1 MKKPMNKRSDLYRR
15 ILKGERL
22 DDVLIIDNHGHLGI
36 GLFNSL
42 PLEREVAETVAV
54 MDAVGVDRGVA
65 FFCGRDYHRGNQI
78 TLESVAMA
86 PGRFIPYANLNADA
100 PPALLDE
107 LGRCRQAGMVGL
119 KLHSS
124 YSGAKFTDAIWK
136 DVWAWCAQHHWPVII
151 HGMEPCLARENP
163 QTVFIH
169 AHGIECT
176 FRDDVI
182 QKMRE
187 CPNYY
192 LDTSA
197 TMTAMGA
204 IERVVALFGADR
216 LVFGSDFPGNNM
228 VTRLGAV
235 LAARISDEDMRKIL
249 GGNIAR
255 LLNLKTRDSFPR

>member
-1 MKKPMNKRSDLYRR
+1 MNKRSDLYRR

-42 PLEREVAETVAV
+42 PLDREVAGTVAV
-54 MDAVGVDRGVA
+54 MDTIGVDRGVV
-65 FFCGRDYHRGNQI
+65 FYCGHDYHRGNQI

-86 PGRFIPYANLNADA
+86 PQRLIPYAYLNTDT
-100 PPALLDE
+100 PPTLLEE
-107 LGRCRQAGMVGL
+107 LERCRQAGMVGL
-119 KLHSS
+119 KLHSGW
-124 YSGAKFTDAIWK
+124 SGAKFTDATWK
-136 DVWAWCAQHHWPVII
+136 DVWAYCAQHHWPVII

-163 QTVFIH
+163 QTIFIH

-176 FRDDVI
+176 FRDEVI
-182 QKMRE
+182 QTMRE

-204 IERVVALFGADR
+204 IERVVALVGADR
-216 LVFGSDFPGNNM
+216 LLLGSDFPGNNM
-228 VTRLGAV
+228 ATRLGAV

-255 LLNLKTRDSFPR
+255 LLDLKLRNAFPK